1 MHAVVRCPSC
11 SGLSRV
17 PAEALGLSVAC
28 PLCDRPFVAVPERES
43 ASPARPKAVPVVPFV
58 HPFRDEPHLDSG
70 HDHGRR
76 GPASA
81 LIGLA
86 LLPLGIPLFWTAAL
100 LLSGVETIFTYAL
113 PVAVGLGVSGVCLGV
128 VFTADWSHPTRVKGI
143 LMLVLIGY
151 AAAAFLF
158 FVQKDWLETARKR
171 FGNRAERWQQYEP
184 EDRSF
189 FVQVP
194 GRAAD
199 DPAAEPLPG
208 WKLRTVRCADP
219 RQRST
224 DVYVIAFGPPAD
236 AAEKLADDDWFAAAR
251 KAVVLAAGSAEPSET
266 PVVQQGHPGREFA
279 VVLPDR
285 VTNRTVR
292 VYRVGRRAFYLAVDG
307 THLPPDAGDVRKFFG
322 SFYLKPGQN

>member
-17 PAEALGLSVAC
+17 PADAVGLSVAC
-28 PLCDRPFVAVPERES
+28 PRCDRPFVATPERE
-43 ASPARPKAVPVVPFV
+43 APPPGRPRAVPVVPV
-58 HPFRDEPHLDSG
+58 VRPVRGEPEIDSG
-70 HDHGRR
+70 HDHGRH

-100 LLSGVETIFTYAL
+100 YLSGVEPIFSYAL
-113 PVAVGLGVSGVCLGV
+113 PVAVGLGISGVCLGV
-128 VFTADWSHPTRVKGI
+128 VFTCDWSHPTRVKGI
-143 LMLVLIGY
+143 LMLVLVGY
-151 AAAAFLF
+151 AAAAFLY
-158 FVQKDWLETARKR
+158 FVQKDWLEAARKR
-171 FGNRAERWQQYEP
+171 FGNTIERWHEYEP

-189 FVQVP
+189 KVKVP

-208 WKLRTVRCADP
+208 WKLRTIRCADP

-224 DVYVIAFGPPAD
+224 DVYVIAFGLPAD
-236 AAEKLADDDWFAAAR
+236 DAARLADDDWFTAAR
-251 KAVVLAAGSAEPSET
+251 KAIAMAAGGSEPSET
-266 PVVQQGHPGREFA
+266 PVSQQGYSGREFA

-292 VYRVGRRAFYLAVDG
+292 VFRVGQRAFYLAVDG
-307 THLPPDAGDVRKFFG
+307 THLPPDASDVRKFFN
-322 SFYLKPGQN
+322 SFYLNPGR